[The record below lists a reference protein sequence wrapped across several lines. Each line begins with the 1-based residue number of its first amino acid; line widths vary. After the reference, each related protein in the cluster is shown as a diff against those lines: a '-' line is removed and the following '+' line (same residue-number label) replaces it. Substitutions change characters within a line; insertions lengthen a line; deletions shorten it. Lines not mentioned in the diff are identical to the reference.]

1 MQAGHANIPKKCNK
15 VKRKYSRLNFLP
27 NARCFL
33 SRTDH
38 TGVAHGVFLEFHWL
52 ICPEALSVRT
62 DLVWVG
68 WSEHRVHLKNNM
80 KEY

>member
-1 MQAGHANIPKKCNK
+1 MQISRKSVTRSKENIQDSTSCQTQG
-15 VKRKYSRLNFLP
+15 
-27 NARCFL
+27 AFL

-38 TGVAHGVFLEFHWL
+38 TGVAPGVFLEFHWP

-68 WSEHRVHLKNNM
+68 WSEHRVHLKNNI